1 MTPRLV
7 NLFNLQAIH
16 YEKHGRMTSNN
27 RYKSKSLYRE
37 KFIPYFSNIRE
48 KYEVFVFVFK
58 KFNFNIIE
66 IIFYTLNTKDQKQI
80 FLIIESNNY
89 VQF

>member
-48 KYEVFVFVFK
+48 KYEIFVFVFK

-66 IIFYTLNTKDQKQI
+66 IFYTLNTKDQKQI